1 MKIKRETKC
10 RETYN
15 GSVNDLTQLGLVL
28 GQTVTKS
35 QTNQVEGRKNLQE
48 LGTSFD
54 TTNDQS
60 SRTESNSFKTL
71 WEGRP
76 PYHTIPYHT
85 TPHHT
90 TPHHI
95 TPHHLRPL

>member
-15 GSVNDLTQLGLVL
+15 STFNDLTRLGLVL
-28 GQTVTKS
+28 EQTVTKS

-71 WEGRP
+71 SGRET
-76 PYHTIPYHT
+76 TI
-85 TPHHT
+85 PHHT
-90 TPHHI
+90 TPPPTI
-95 TPHHLRPL
+95 IG